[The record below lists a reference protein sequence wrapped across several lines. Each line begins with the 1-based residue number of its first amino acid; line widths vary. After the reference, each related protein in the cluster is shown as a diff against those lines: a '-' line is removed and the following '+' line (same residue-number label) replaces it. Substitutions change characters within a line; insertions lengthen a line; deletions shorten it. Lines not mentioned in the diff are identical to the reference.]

1 MALFLSNAIEK
12 MVKYEYVIVAVLL
25 FCSCGAKMH
34 LVIDKA
40 PKFSV
45 HLTANCDTIA
55 INDTLMMNIAIKNIT
70 DTIARIDSGTVVE
83 VDSWTGVFDH
93 REMLDC
99 WVLYRFDEPIFLRP
113 QESWFHKAN
122 LLITPIMES
131 YLSNGMTY
139 IWVRLFKRYI
149 YLDENNKVAV
159 DKHGVIINSKALEL
173 YVR

>member
-131 YLSNGMTY
+131 FIVSVADVDSHYHVTVFTNIYNHSFGFFDN
-139 IWVRLFKRYI
+139 LFSR
-149 YLDENNKVAV
+149 
-159 DKHGVIINSKALEL
+159 SKNVL
-173 YVR
+173 